1 MLVPNLDQAIVST
14 GGHHGRVDGVP
25 LRAHARAAVVGL
37 QLAVALAALPVPEM
51 QLAEPV
57 ARHEELPVR
66 TEPDLTGVPN
76 PQTHKHTYTVRIQP
90 SACYMEIPCTH
101 TYIYIH
107 PELLCPVK
115 VFFLS
120 CRTLSPQE

>member
-1 MLVPNLDQAIVST
+1 
-14 GGHHGRVDGVP
+14 VDGVP

-76 PQTHKHTYTVRIQP
+76 PQTQTHIHSQNTAVCLLHGDTMHTHI
-90 SACYMEIPCTH
+90 H
-101 TYIYIH
+101 T
-107 PELLCPVK
+107 
-115 VFFLS
+115 
-120 CRTLSPQE
+120 